1 MQVLIEW
8 FALIKCYQCSTERIG
23 KKAIYMD
30 LKREEVEYLVDL
42 GRDRILLNALV
53 HFTLSSDLPMSPI
66 SKLE

>member
-1 MQVLIEW
+1 
-8 FALIKCYQCSTERIG
+8 
-23 KKAIYMD
+23 MD

-53 HFTLSSDLPMSPI
+53 HFTLCSDLPMSPI